1 MSRDRDRFLELVL
14 RNPVNRVLLER
25 GSCLGV
31 ADWWLTAGAVFQ
43 TVWNCLDGRD
53 PGAGISDYDLFYF
66 DAADRTWEGED
77 AVISRAAMVF
87 SDVNARVEIRNEA
100 RVHVWYEEHFGVPAR
115 PFASSRDAID
125 HFASTTCC
133 YAVSRNAAGQ
143 FEVGLCPARLHR
155 PVRPTG
161 PTQPSPGTTRG
172 LREEDRTLAPR
183 VDGAH
188 RGSLAGVAMRAQIR
202 YWAGIR

>member
-1 MSRDRDRFLELVL
+1 VVSRDHDRFLELVL
-14 RNPVNRVLLER
+14 RNPVNRALLDR

-125 HFASTTCC
+125 HFASITCC

-143 FEVGLCPARLHR
+143 FEVYAPHGFTDLFDQR
-155 PVRPTG
+155 VRPN
-161 PTQPSPGTTRG
+161 PV
-172 LREEDRTLAPR
+172 LAPR
-183 VDGAH
+183 EVYEKKTARWRQEWTGLIVDPWPES
-188 RGSLAGVAMRAQIR
+188 R
-202 YWAGIR
+202 

>member
-1 MSRDRDRFLELVL
+1 VVSHDHDRFLDLVL
-14 RNPVNRVLLER
+14 RNPINRALLDQ

-31 ADWWLTAGAVFQ
+31 ADGWLTAGAVFQ

-66 DAADRTWEGED
+66 DAADRTWEREA

-115 PFASSRDAID
+115 PFASSRDASDAID

-143 FEVGLCPARLHR
+143 FEVYAPHGFTDLFDQR
-155 PVRPTG
+155 VRPN
-161 PTQPSPGTTRG
+161 PV
-172 LREEDRTLAPR
+172 LAPR
-183 VDGAH
+183 EVYEKKTARWRQEWTELIVDPWPES
-188 RGSLAGVAMRAQIR
+188 R
-202 YWAGIR
+202 